1 MSVSVLAII
10 RALVLLFYFI
20 GLNILLVLIFLARP
34 FHRNN
39 VSIGGKWYASM
50 SWIFNVKVELEGQ
63 EHLAPE
69 QNYICIAN
77 HQSTFDLMT
86 TAKCAFDGITTI
98 GKKQLKFIPIFGLIY
113 WLSGNIMIDR
123 KNSGRAQDTLKETA
137 RQVNDGKRSVLFFPE
152 GTRSYGRGLL
162 PFKTGAFRI
171 AQATGIPVMMIV
183 TSSTHGKI
191 RWNRWNN
198 GVVKVRYYAPEDMNE
213 TKDIKGWTQYFYNLM
228 HSRLVELDLETQAQN
243 KALGVKP

>member
-1 MSVSVLAII
+1 MLAVI
-10 RALVLLFYFI
+10 RAPMLLLYFI
-20 GLNILLVLIFLARP
+20 GINIVLFFIFLVRP

-39 VSIGGKWYASM
+39 VAIGGKWYASM
-50 SWIFNVKVELEGQ
+50 SWIFNVKVEVDGLE
-63 EHLAPE
+63 HIDPD

-86 TAKCAFDGITTI
+86 TAKCAFDGVTTI

-123 KNSGRAQDTLKETA
+123 KNSGRAQDTLRETA
-137 RQVNDGKRSVLFFPE
+137 RQVNEGKRSVLFFPE

-162 PFKTGAFRI
+162 PFKTGAVRI
-171 AQATGIPVMMIV
+171 AQATGIPMLMVV
-183 TSSTHGKI
+183 TSTTHDKI

-198 GVVKVRYYAPEDMNE
+198 GVVKVRYYAPEEINDS
-213 TKDIKGWTQYFYNLM
+213 KDIKGWTQYFYNVM
-228 HSRLVELDLETQAQN
+228 HSRLVELDVETQAENQ
-243 KALGVKP
+243 ALGVKP

>member
-1 MSVSVLAII
+1 MLAII
-10 RALVLLFYFI
+10 RAPMLLLYFI
-20 GLNILLVLIFLARP
+20 GINIVLFFIFLVRP

-39 VSIGGKWYASM
+39 VAIGGKWYASM
-50 SWIFNVKVELEGQ
+50 SWIFNVKVEVDGLE
-63 EHLAPE
+63 HIDPD

-86 TAKCAFDGITTI
+86 TAKCAFDGVTTI

-123 KNSGRAQDTLKETA
+123 KNSGRAQDTLRETA
-137 RQVNDGKRSVLFFPE
+137 RQVNEGKRSVLFFPE

-162 PFKTGAFRI
+162 PFKTGAVRI
-171 AQATGIPVMMIV
+171 AQATGIPMLMVV
-183 TSSTHGKI
+183 TSTTHDKI

-198 GVVKVRYYAPEDMNE
+198 GVVKVRYYAPEEINDS
-213 TKDIKGWTQYFYNLM
+213 KDIKGWTQYFYNVM
-228 HSRLVELDLETQAQN
+228 HSRLVELDVETQAENQ
-243 KALGVKP
+243 ALGVKP

>member
-1 MSVSVLAII
+1 MLAII
-10 RALVLLFYFI
+10 RAPMLLLYFI
-20 GLNILLVLIFLARP
+20 GINIVLFFIFLVRP

-39 VSIGGKWYASM
+39 VAIAGKWYASM
-50 SWIFNVKVELEGQ
+50 SWIFNVKVEVEGLE
-63 EHLAPE
+63 HIDSD

-86 TAKCAFDGITTI
+86 TAKCAFDGVTTI

-123 KNSGRAQDTLKETA
+123 KNSGRAQDTLRETA
-137 RQVNDGKRSVLFFPE
+137 RQVNEGKRSVLFFPE

-162 PFKTGAFRI
+162 PFKTGAIRI
-171 AQATGIPVMMIV
+171 AQATGIPMLMVV
-183 TSSTHGKI
+183 TSTTHDKI

-198 GVVKVRYYAPEDMNE
+198 GVVKVRYYAPEEMNDS
-213 TKDIKGWTQYFYNLM
+213 KDIKGWTQYFYNVM
-228 HSRLVELDLETQAQN
+228 HSRLVELDVETQAENQ
-243 KALGVKP
+243 ALGVKP

>member
-1 MSVSVLAII
+1 MLAVI
-10 RALVLLFYFI
+10 RAPMLLLYFI
-20 GLNILLVLIFLARP
+20 GINIVLFFIFLVRP

-39 VSIGGKWYASM
+39 VAIAGKWYASM
-50 SWIFNVKVELEGQ
+50 SWIFNVKVEVEGLE
-63 EHLAPE
+63 HIDPD

-86 TAKCAFDGITTI
+86 TAKCAFDGVTTI

-123 KNSGRAQDTLKETA
+123 KNSSRAQDTLKETA
-137 RQVNDGKRSVLFFPE
+137 RQVNEGKRSVLFFPE

-162 PFKTGAFRI
+162 PFKTGAVRI
-171 AQATGIPVMMIV
+171 AQATGIPMLMVV
-183 TSSTHGKI
+183 TSTTHGKI

-198 GVVKVRYYAPEDMNE
+198 GVVKVRYYAPEEMNDS
-213 TKDIKGWTQYFYNLM
+213 KDIKGWTQYFYNVM
-228 HSRLVELDLETQAQN
+228 HSRLVELDVDTQSENQ
-243 KALGVKP
+243 ALGVKP